1 MTDTRHMARR
11 AVAFICLLLA
21 LAVPS
26 SAGAA
31 AKVTDADKLE
41 RAVLERIN
49 TVRKDKGLR
58 ALTSRPRLKK
68 AATRHVK
75 NMASEGYFDH
85 SWSDGTPYGRWIRRF
100 WPGPGYNGWSVGENL
115 YWEGPS
121 TTARRVVTAW
131 MNSPGHRKNM
141 LARGWRYM
149 GVGAVRIQNGIGEYA
164 RVNTAYLFAVEFGSR
179 SG

>member
-1 MTDTRHMARR
+1 MTRR
-11 AVAFICLLLA
+11 IVALICLLLA

-31 AKVTDADKLE
+31 VKVTDADKLE

-58 ALTSRPRLKK
+58 ALASRPRLKN
-68 AATRHVK
+68 AATQHVK
-75 NMASEGYFDH
+75 NMAVKGYFDH

-100 WPGPGYNGWSVGENL
+100 WPGPGYHGWSVGENL
-115 YWEGPS
+115 YWEGPT
-121 TTARRVVTAW
+121 TTAKRVVTAW

-141 LARGWRYM
+141 LTRGWRYM

-164 RVNTAYLFAVEFGSR
+164 RVTTAYLFAVEFGSR

>member
-1 MTDTRHMARR
+1 MVDTRHIARR
-11 AVAFICLLLA
+11 TLVLISLLVALCA
-21 LAVPS
+21 PS
-26 SAGAA
+26 PATAA
-31 AKVTDADKLE
+31 AKITDADKLE
-41 RAVLERIN
+41 RAVFERIN
-49 TVRKDKGLR
+49 TVRASKGLR
-58 ALTSRPRLKK
+58 ALSSRPRLKK

-75 NMASEGYFDH
+75 NMAGVGYFDH

-121 TTARRVVTAW
+121 TTAQRVVTAW

-141 LARGWRYM
+141 LSRSWRYM
-149 GVGAVRIQNGIGEYA
+149 GVGAVRIANGIGDYS